1 MLITAIQIRRIEN
14 SGTKMRGVASINLD
28 NMVVIH
34 DIKVL
39 EADGK
44 SFLAMP
50 SKQTKVGTFKDM
62 VHPINVR
69 VREAFETLIIGGYEK
84 AEKEGYTKIDLIY
97 NDSGKKN
104 LTEQTDRIIIRTRMG
119 FRRIHSALLYWGE
132 MEHFCR
138 LQGMWCIWISLF
150 LESIWELWD
159 FLPRWIKIPCIRLW
173 IGFCQM
179 TMSWKIV

>member
-1 MLITAIQIRRIEN
+1 
-14 SGTKMRGVASINLD
+14 MRGVASINLD

-104 LTEQTDRIIIRTRMG
+104 LTEQTVEDFVIQGGTSI
-119 FRRIHSALLYWGE
+119 FSATGYVPINTGEASIKHDSSKVSPKKMNDNLLK
-132 MEHFCR
+132 
-138 LQGMWCIWISLF
+138 WI
-150 LESIWELWD
+150 E
-159 FLPRWIKIPCIRLW
+159 
-173 IGFCQM
+173 G
-179 TMSWKIV
+179 

>member
-97 NDSGKKN
+97 NDTSILSATGYVPVNTGEASIKHDSSKVSPKKMNDN
-104 LTEQTDRIIIRTRMG
+104 L
-119 FRRIHSALLYWGE
+119 LKW
-132 MEHFCR
+132 
-138 LQGMWCIWISLF
+138 
-150 LESIWELWD
+150 LE
-159 FLPRWIKIPCIRLW
+159 
-173 IGFCQM
+173 G
-179 TMSWKIV
+179 

>member
-62 VHPINVR
+62 VNQIKVR

-104 LTEQTDRIIIRTRMG
+104 LTEQTVDDFVIQGGTSIL
-119 FRRIHSALLYWGE
+119 SATGYVPVNTGEASIKHDSSKVSPKKMNDNLLKW
-132 MEHFCR
+132 
-138 LQGMWCIWISLF
+138 
-150 LESIWELWD
+150 LE
-159 FLPRWIKIPCIRLW
+159 
-173 IGFCQM
+173 G
-179 TMSWKIV
+179 

>member
-1 MLITAIQIRRIEN
+1 MLITAIKIRRIEN

-62 VHPINVR
+62 VHVR

-104 LTEQTDRIIIRTRMG
+104 LTEQTVEDFVIQGGTSI
-119 FRRIHSALLYWGE
+119 FSATGYVPINTGEASIKHDSSKVSPKKMNDNLLK
-132 MEHFCR
+132 
-138 LQGMWCIWISLF
+138 WI
-150 LESIWELWD
+150 E
-159 FLPRWIKIPCIRLW
+159 
-173 IGFCQM
+173 G
-179 TMSWKIV
+179 